1 MLNHLDRKILKYI
14 MEEKHPVSNKELALS
29 CNVAI
34 NTIRKEIALINEE
47 MEKHGVSI
55 ASKTSVGNYL
65 EIADRTLAGPYLE
78 KCGICATVTSGW
90 TTSTHLRFIT

>member
-1 MLNHLDRKILKYI
+1 MEYSVRKANKPQSQEQAEDMLNHLDRKILKYI

-47 MEKHGVSI
+47 MEKHVFPS
-55 ASKTSVGNYL
+55 
-65 EIADRTLAGPYLE
+65 P
-78 KCGICATVTSGW
+78 
-90 TTSTHLRFIT
+90 H

>member
-55 ASKTSVGNYL
+55 ASKT
-65 EIADRTLAGPYLE
+65 
-78 KCGICATVTSGW
+78 
-90 TTSTHLRFIT
+90 

>member
-47 MEKHGVSI
+47 MEKHGV
-55 ASKTSVGNYL
+55 
-65 EIADRTLAGPYLE
+65 
-78 KCGICATVTSGW
+78 
-90 TTSTHLRFIT
+90 